1 MKTTKYADSVLN
13 KYADYQSRCNRIYF
27 LKSTIHQLSVTEQ
40 LELRVLIR
48 WYNSNHVEKV
58 SIR

>member
-1 MKTTKYADSVLN
+1 MKTTKYADSVLK

-27 LKSTIHQLSVTEQ
+27 LKRTIHQLAVTEQ